1 MGHFPWLFVCLPE
14 GISGKVGTPQWA
26 LGFPRWT
33 GVPCS
38 ESSLVSA
45 PRCGPWAPGPKV
57 VPRRRGDLNGGQGL
71 NQKLHGQETPNT
83 ACVCVNSVC
92 VCVSNPA
99 TKGKE
104 CCEMFSFVFLT

>member
-1 MGHFPWLFVCLPE
+1 M
-14 GISGKVGTPQWA
+14 
-26 LGFPRWT
+26 
-33 GVPCS
+33 
-38 ESSLVSA
+38 
-45 PRCGPWAPGPKV
+45 
-57 VPRRRGDLNGGQGL
+57 PRRRGDLNGGQGL

-83 ACVCVNSVC
+83 ACVCVCQQCVCVC

>member
-33 GVPCS
+33 GVPSS

-71 NQKLHGQETPNT
+71 NQQLHGQETPNT
-83 ACVCVNSVC
+83 VC
-92 VCVSNPA
+92 VCVSTLP

-104 CCEMFSFVFLT
+104 CCEMFSFGFLT